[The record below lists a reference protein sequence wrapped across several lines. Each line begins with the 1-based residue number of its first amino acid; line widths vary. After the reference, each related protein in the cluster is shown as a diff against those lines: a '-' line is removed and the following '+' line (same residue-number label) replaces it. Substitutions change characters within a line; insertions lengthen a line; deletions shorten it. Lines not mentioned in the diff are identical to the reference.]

1 MSTLIVRCLCPHYE
15 DYDPYGIERNAVQGV
30 PELWEPERHAE
41 GALWEEHK
49 RMREEYAM
57 WRRYNQL
64 RRELRMGD
72 TDDEEVNEHALPTLV
87 RALISI
93 AKENDWK
100 GKNQEFAD
108 LYGISTIY
116 AIPPLNED
124 EEMPTRW
131 NDIVRWLDR
140 QKTKQEQE
148 EADAE
153 AHKAEREEQRSRDNR
168 ITIDYDALTRV
179 MGDMMPPSFTIEFS
193 GKPMH
198 IVARHSHLGDRK
210 ELTSYVCALLA
221 EENGW
226 ERTPPEHYSGKSIY
240 KIV

>member
-1 MSTLIVRCLCPHYE
+1 MSTLIVRCLCPNYE
-15 DYDPYGIERNAVQGV
+15 DYERFGMECNAYSGF
-30 PELWEPERHAE
+30 PELWPEELHAE

-72 TDDEEVNEHALPTLV
+72 TEDEEVNEQALPILV
-87 RALISI
+87 RALVSI
-93 AKENDWK
+93 AKENGWK
-100 GKNQEFAD
+100 VKNQEFAD

-116 AIPPLNED
+116 AIPPMSDD

-140 QKTKQEQE
+140 QKTKQEEE
-148 EADAE
+148 EAEAE
-153 AHKAEREEQRSRDNR
+153 AHKAEREEQRRRDNR
-168 ITIDYDALTRV
+168 ITIDYDALTKV

-210 ELTSYVCALLA
+210 ELTAYVCAMLA

-226 ERTPPEHYSGKSIY
+226 ERTPPEHYSGKSVY